1 METFFVIKVSTGFLP
16 PLADLFF
23 CYLYSSNTTTLC
35 MAAPKQK
42 SFFKKLLR
50 FFLQG
55 LVILAPIGVTAWVLW
70 WLFSKV
76 DNILRPYV
84 DIPGLGFVII
94 IVFVLLVGW
103 VSSTFLMGSVI
114 NFFDQWVERA
124 PVIKF
129 IYSSTK
135 EFFEAFSGD
144 KKKFD
149 KPILANAFADDVW
162 VMGFLTDEEM
172 TKFDMGAEMV
182 AIYIPQAY
190 HWAGQLYVLPRSRV
204 RKIDKVSSGDVM
216 KYAVTGGVVNAD
228 EEKEKPM
235 LPEGETK
242 Q

>member
-1 METFFVIKVSTGFLP
+1 
-16 PLADLFF
+16 
-23 CYLYSSNTTTLC
+23 
-35 MAAPKQK
+35 MAAAKQR
-42 SFFKKLLR
+42 SFIKKLLR

-103 VSSTFLMGSVI
+103 VSSTFLMGSFI
-114 NFFDQWVERA
+114 NFFDQSMEKA

-144 KKKFD
+144 KKKFN
-149 KPILANAFADDVW
+149 KPILANCFAEDVW
-162 VMGFLTDEEM
+162 VMGFITDEELA
-172 TKFDMGAEMV
+172 KFNMGAEMV
-182 AIYIPQAY
+182 SIYIPQAY
-190 HWAGQLYVLPRSRV
+190 HWAGQLYVVPRGRI
-204 RKIDKVSSGDVM
+204 RIIDKVGSGDVM

-228 EEKEKPM
+228 EEKEKP
-235 LPEGETK
+235 LITEAESTK
-242 Q
+242 

>member
-1 METFFVIKVSTGFLP
+1 
-16 PLADLFF
+16 
-23 CYLYSSNTTTLC
+23 
-35 MAAPKQK
+35 MAAPKQR
-42 SFFKKLLR
+42 SFFKKVLR
-50 FFLQG
+50 YFLQG
-55 LVILAPIGVTAWVLW
+55 MVILAPIGVTAWVLY
-70 WLFSKV
+70 WLFEKV

-84 DIPGLGFVII
+84 NIPGLGFVII
-94 IVFVLLVGW
+94 IAFILLVGW
-103 VSSTFLMGSVI
+103 VSSTFLMGGFI
-114 NFFDQWVERA
+114 NLFDSWVERA

-172 TKFDMGAEMV
+172 AKFDMGAEMV

-204 RKIDKVSSGDVM
+204 KKIEKVSSGDVM
-216 KYAVTGGVVNAD
+216 KYAVTGGVVSAD
-228 EEKEKPM
+228 EEKPA
-235 LPEGETK
+235 LPEPE
-242 Q
+242 QQ